1 MQYSISNL
9 NAFVLLVS
17 IGFSLYP
24 FTNKD
29 TSKVEYNNLPD
40 SNNSPIQLITQLK
53 GYFDLNP
60 VIALSL
66 AITLF
71 SFIGIPPLVGFFA
84 KQMVLSA
91 ALDSGY
97 VFLTLVAILTSVIAA
112 VYYLNIIKQMFF
124 DVHEYKLS
132 KKYADKTLQGSI
144 LCNSKPETKYT
155 SNGLNSNERWRSWRS
170 WRSLNVLGK
179 GVLLEYTRNKASD
192 VYFKIDNVVLSSC
205 LAIIISIL
213 TLMLLLFIFVTNI
226 LIRLSSVLAIIMFN
240 P

>member
-24 FTNKD
+24 FINKD
-29 TSKVEYNNLPD
+29 TSKREYNNLPD

-97 VFLTLVAILTSVIAA
+97 VFLTLVAILTSVIGA

-124 DVHEYKLS
+124 DVHEYKVN

-144 LCNSKPETKYT
+144 QCHSKPETTYT
-155 SNGLNSNERWRSWRS
+155 SNGLNTYEYFN
-170 WRSLNVLGK
+170 LLGK
-179 GVLLEYTRNKASD
+179 GVLLKYARNKASD
-192 VYFKIDNVVLSSC
+192 IDFKIDNVVLSSC

>member
-155 SNGLNSNERWRSWRS
+155 SNGLNSNERWRS
-170 WRSLNVLGK
+170 LNVLGK